1 MQKQV
6 WLFLFVIQCRAFFL
20 ILSGCGNKKTIADK
34 VKNGQ
39 GGAEMFVK
47 GDLTDEIAE
56 CINSDDPSKQGIHS
70 IDVVRED
77 AQKNRKIVP
86 HGKNDPPGIYFY

>member
-1 MQKQV
+1 MMSV
-6 WLFLFVIQCRAFFL
+6 WLNLV
-20 ILSGCGNKKTIADK
+20 
-34 VKNGQ
+34 
-39 GGAEMFVK
+39 
-47 GDLTDEIAE
+47 
-56 CINSDDPSKQGIHS
+56 SDDPSKQGIHS